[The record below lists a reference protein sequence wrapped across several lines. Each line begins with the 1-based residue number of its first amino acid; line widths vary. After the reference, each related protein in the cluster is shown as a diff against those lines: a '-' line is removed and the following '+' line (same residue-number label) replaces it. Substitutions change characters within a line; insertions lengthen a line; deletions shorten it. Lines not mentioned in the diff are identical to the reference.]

1 MSISQGNKLALG
13 TAQFGLNYGISNKN
27 GLVKKN
33 QAKLILSQATKSN
46 INLLDTAIA
55 YGESEGILGEI
66 GVTDFDVITKLPELP
81 VGNVNVKKWA
91 IDNVYLSIN
100 KLQISSLYGILLHKS
115 TDILGEKGKLLNEVL
130 FELKSKGVVKKI
142 GASIYDPY
150 ELNDMESAKI
160 KMDIIQAPFNVFD
173 RRLELSGWLE
183 RLGALETEVH
193 VRSVFLQGL
202 LLLPPGARHKYF
214 SKWEAHFKIW
224 DDWLKDNDIGALEAC
239 LKFVKSYSNIDISIV
254 GVTDESQL
262 LEIISKY
269 EDNDNKITPKS
280 LISNDKLLIN
290 PTNWFK

>member
-13 TAQFGLNYGISNKN
+13 TAQFGLNYGISNKS

-66 GVTDFDVITKLPELP
+66 GVRDFDVITKLPELP

-100 KLQISSLYGILLHKS
+100 KLQVSSLYGILLHKS

-130 FELKSKGVVKKI
+130 FELKSRGVVRKI

-202 LLLPPGARHKYF
+202 LLLPPGERHKYF